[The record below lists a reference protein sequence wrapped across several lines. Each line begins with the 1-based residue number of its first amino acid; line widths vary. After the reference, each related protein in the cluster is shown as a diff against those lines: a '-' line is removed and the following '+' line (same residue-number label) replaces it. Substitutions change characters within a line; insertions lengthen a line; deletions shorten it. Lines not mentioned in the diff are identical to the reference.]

1 MVYSLLENDQQQ
13 GAIKQTFI
21 DNNDGT
27 YTMQLAIED
36 SVAEENNNSIGCMD
50 FDLEFNPN
58 EVEDINADD
67 LNFVGAS
74 IFNLVV
80 NDSYSDQIRLGVLF
94 DVFGSNQPLDISN
107 ERVFLEINFS
117 LNTGISSA
125 QFDVTELILCGD
137 HDYAPSS
144 ATFGPSSS
152 SPVVINPNTGEV
164 ILLDNPMYEAQSEY
178 TFTVVA
184 TDAAGSTFQTV
195 TVNVVRNLLDIDE
208 NGVADALTD
217 GLTIMKYAFGIR
229 NDAIFGE
236 SIAADSTLLY
246 SQIESKLNLNS
257 LVFDIDGDGHLSP
270 LSDGLLI
277 LRYLFGLRDDA
288 LINGVVSE
296 FAERNSY
303 D

>member
-1 MVYSLLENDQQQ
+1 VVYSLLENDQQQ

-36 SVAEENNNSIGCMD
+36 SVAENYSYTITNQD
-50 FDLEFNPN
+50 FRIVYD
-58 EVEDINADD
+58 
-67 LNFVGAS
+67 
-74 IFNLVV
+74 
-80 NDSYSDQIRLGVLF
+80 SDQISVLDATFSAAATMSNFNSSNGYAIYFPEPF
-94 DVFGSNQPLDISN
+94 DAFSENVFFSL
-107 ERVFLEINFS
+107 VFS
-117 LNTGISSA
+117 LNSDFTTT
-125 QFDVTELILCGD
+125 QFDIVDIHINEDIYLP
-137 HDYAPSS
+137 PSS

-164 ILLDNPMYEAQSEY
+164 TLLDNPMYEAQSEY

-184 TDAAGSTFQTV
+184 TDAAGSTSQTV

-229 NDAIFGE
+229 NESIFGE
-236 SIAADSTLLY
+236 SIAADSTLIY

-277 LRYLFGLRDDA
+277 LRYLFGLRGDA
-288 LINGVVSE
+288 LISGVVSE

-303 D
+303 DEIINYLDTLKN